1 MKAILR
7 GALAAT
13 ALLAAACSKDA
24 PMDDMGRATP
34 AQAGTPADGGA
45 TYTVVVRSMWTK
57 ANHPFEYPAAG
68 ALTGPHFSGII
79 GTSHDSSYSLFAQG
93 AMPTPGLEKLSEEGK
108 HTPLDEEIRAAI
120 AGGHA
125 GALFSSGPLRDFTD
139 SIVTTLQVDAAH
151 PAVSFVGM
159 IAPSPDWFFGASN
172 VTLRENGQ
180 WAASKT
186 LQLYAYDAGSDDGTT
201 YKAPDRDVSP
211 KKATMQ
217 SMTRHFTNAGA
228 PVAVATV
235 TLTRK

>member
-1 MKAILR
+1 MRTILR

-13 ALLAAACSKDA
+13 ALLAAACSKEE

-34 AQAGTPADGGA
+34 VQAGSTMDGAA
-45 TYTVVVRSMWTK
+45 TYTVVVKSTWTK
-57 ANHPFEYPAAG
+57 ANHPVEYPAAG
-68 ALTGPHFSGII
+68 AISGPHFSGII
-79 GTSHDSSYSLFAQG
+79 GASHDSTYALFAAG

-108 HTPLDEEIRAAI
+108 HSPLDEEIRAAI
-120 AGGHA
+120 GGGHV
-125 GALFSSGPLRDFTD
+125 GALFSSGPLRDFAD

-180 WAASKT
+180 WAASRT
-186 LQLYAYDAGSDDGTT
+186 LQLYAFDAGSDDGAT
-201 YKAPDRDVSP
+201 YKAADVDANP

-217 SMTRHFTNAGA
+217 AMTRHFTNGGA
-228 PVAVATV
+228 PVPVATV
-235 TLTRK
+235 TFTRK